1 MKIEYVIQ
9 EKGAVANEKLQQL
22 PNWVK
27 SLREE
32 KRAEKGS
39 QKLQKENDKKRMMKI
54 LKKIDYLSWRRG
66 KPTPFLGLRKPP
78 AKLDDGYDP
87 EDVSDIILKCLD
99 ALEA

>member
-9 EKGAVANEKLQQL
+9 EKGAVANEELQQL

-39 QKLQKENDKKRMMKI
+39 QKLQKEDDENPQKNRLFI
-54 LKKIDYLSWRRG
+54 LTAWKTYAVFGFTKTTR
-66 KPTPFLGLRKPP
+66 
-78 AKLDDGYDP
+78 
-87 EDVSDIILKCLD
+87 
-99 ALEA
+99 